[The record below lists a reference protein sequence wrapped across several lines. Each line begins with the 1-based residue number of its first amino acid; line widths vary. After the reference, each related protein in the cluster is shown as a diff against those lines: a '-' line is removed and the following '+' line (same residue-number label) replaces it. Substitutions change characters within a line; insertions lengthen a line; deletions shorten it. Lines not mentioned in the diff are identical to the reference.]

1 MCRIAVMC
9 FFSKTFDLKNVQF
22 EFHKLYVIIA
32 LTYSTAATA
41 SEKVNA
47 MITSTHNLTLSSL
60 R

>member
-1 MCRIAVMC
+1 MFLGNRQFRVCEGILSRIAVVC

-32 LTYSTAATA
+32 L
-41 SEKVNA
+41 
-47 MITSTHNLTLSSL
+47 